1 MPKYRVVEKSLIGNE
16 IKEEGEIVE
25 YDGLPGWNLE
35 PMCDEGRAKA
45 EEYVASNKARIAL
58 MNDQFKD
65 QPGVGDPAAFMA
77 AFAKMLAEQQ
87 ANQAEQIGTA
97 VAQALAAI
105 FPNGVPV
112 KGTVKLPDTP
122 ADPVI

>member
-16 IKEEGEIVE
+16 IHEEGDIVE

-35 PMCDEGRAKA
+35 PQDDAGRAKA
-45 EEYVASNKARIAL
+45 AEYEASNKERVAKMNAENAGGIA
-58 MNDQFKD
+58 
-65 QPGVGDPAAFMA
+65 DPAAFVA
-77 AFAKMLAEQQ
+77 ALIAANKENAAAQ
-87 ANQAEQIGTA
+87 ADQIANA

-112 KGTVKLPDTP
+112 KGTVQLPQ
-122 ADPVI
+122 

>member
-35 PMCDEGRAKA
+35 PLCDEGRAKA
-45 EEYVASNKARIAL
+45 AEYVATNKARVAL
-58 MNDQFKD
+58 MIEQN
-65 QPGVGDPAAFMA
+65 PNGVGDPTVFMA
-77 AFAKMLAEQQ
+77 ALAKQIADSQ
-87 ANQAEQIGTA
+87 ANQAQMVGEA

-112 KGTVKLPDTP
+112 KGTVQLPQ
-122 ADPVI
+122 